1 MRFKHVPEL
10 PPELSGATEA
20 AGEHDGR
27 AAALAAVDPTLVVDY
42 VGRVQSAVPLVPGSE
57 DDCCARLQRRRGY
70 ESRDVSR
77 TWLTF
82 LRALGLAAETDEGY
96 RRTRTEPTVERV
108 RAGLLEGVLG
118 AAEIG
123 RRLRSDDATCG
134 DDSEDAAGSVDVD
147 AAGSVDVD
155 DAFAAVEPLVPR
167 WERTRTDD
175 WESVWR
181 ERVERL
187 LDWLVALDLAAP
199 IAGEQAG
206 GSDRY
211 RGTKVLS
218 ETLGCSDA

>member
-20 AGEHDGR
+20 AGEHDSR

-42 VGRVQSAVPLVPGSE
+42 VERVQSTVPLVPGSE

-123 RRLRSDDATCG
+123 RRLRSDDA
-134 DDSEDAAGSVDVD
+134 
-147 AAGSVDVD
+147 
-155 DAFAAVEPLVPR
+155 
-167 WERTRTDD
+167 
-175 WESVWR
+175 
-181 ERVERL
+181 
-187 LDWLVALDLAAP
+187 
-199 IAGEQAG
+199 AG
-206 GSDRY
+206 G
-211 RGTKVLS
+211 
-218 ETLGCSDA
+218 